1 MAIQQM
7 FLGAGGPPPAE
18 PLGSIPVTSSLLWYH
33 DAFYVTDNGSQ
44 VTQWTDQSGNGRHQT
59 TSGGRMGNNIQQG
72 ESKKGERNLTKS
84 RKYIYTTNTANG
96 MRWNGSGWWPG
107 NSYTLMH
114 ICARDPSNTDGRIF
128 DGFTENWL
136 SGFHGSNE
144 GVFHHANWVT
154 TTNRDSRNNFIVS
167 IDRLNR
173 TRSKG
178 YNHSG
183 SSYDSGYQTGAGT
196 NSPTTN
202 QGIGLGCGQYSG
214 DINSAGGES
223 CKWECIMAACWS
235 NSKSDGD
242 CNTLMNWGYDALY
255 G

>member
-1 MAIQQM
+1 MPIQQM
-7 FLGAGGPPPAE
+7 FLGGGAAPAE

-44 VTQWTDQSGNGRHQT
+44 VTQWTDQSGNGRHQST
-59 TSGGRMGNNIQQG
+59 AGGRMGNNIQQD
-72 ESKKGERNLTKS
+72 EAKKGERNLTKS
-84 RKYIYTTNTANG
+84 RKFIYNTNTANG

-107 NSYTLMH
+107 TSYTLMH
-114 ICARDPSNTDGRIF
+114 ICARGDSGAGNGRIF
-128 DGFTENWL
+128 DGWGMNWL
-136 SGFHGSNE
+136 SGFHGSTE
-144 GVFHHANWVT
+144 GVFYHNNWVT
-154 TTNRDSRNNFIVS
+154 TTNRDSRENFIVC

-178 YNHSG
+178 YNNSG
-183 SSYDSGYQTGAGT
+183 SVFDSGYQTGAGT
-196 NSPTTN
+196 SAPTTSN
-202 QGIGLGCGQYSG
+202 GIGLGSGQYTG
-214 DINSAGGES
+214 DINSGDGES
-223 CKWECIMAACWS
+223 SKWECIMAACWS